1 MTVLAAVVILVGCGT
16 DERDRPEPPAA
27 STRAAGSEFLRRCAR
42 EAAGATVAV
51 LCPTRLPSGGFERPR
66 NYGDAPCT
74 YLLNLEP
81 RGFRKRAGTV
91 FHLLF
96 GGTCRPWR
104 LQTRDGRWPARLA
117 AVRRG
122 EDLRLIGA
130 TSLLPGEPEAD
141 RERVA
146 LHVLR
151 HARVGTAP
159 ALVLRNPPYPTG
171 GIHGGHIS
179 VVWNAN
185 GAGYVV
191 TGHAVA
197 TPERP
202 DATPGPRALRRA
214 GGTLLAV
221 AAAMRRPSAFRG
233 R

>member
-1 MTVLAAVVILVGCGT
+1 VRVIVLAAVVILVGCGT

-27 STRAAGSEFLRRCAR
+27 STRAAGTDFLQRCAR
-42 EAAGATVAV
+42 EAASATVAV
-51 LCPTRLPSGGFERPR
+51 LCPTRLPIGGFERPR
-66 NYGDAPCT
+66 NYGVAPCT

-96 GGTCRPWR
+96 GATCRPWN
-104 LQTRDGRWPARLA
+104 LQTRGGRWSARLTA
-117 AVRRG
+117 ARAG
-122 EDLRLIGA
+122 EDLRLIEDA
-130 TSLLPGEPEAD
+130 SLLAGQSEAD
-141 RERVA
+141 RKRVA
-146 LHVLR
+146 LRVLR
-151 HARVGTAP
+151 HARVGAAP

-202 DATPGPRALRRA
+202 DATPGARALRRA
-214 GGTLLAV
+214 SDTLLAV
-221 AAAMRRPSAFRG
+221 AAAMRRPPA
-233 R
+233 

>member
-1 MTVLAAVVILVGCGT
+1 MRVGVLAAVVILVGCGPGQ
-16 DERDRPEPPAA
+16 RDRPEPPAA
-27 STRAAGSEFLRRCAR
+27 STRAAGTDFLQRCAR
-42 EAAGATVAV
+42 EAASATVAV
-51 LCPTRLPSGGFERPR
+51 LCPTRLPIGGFEKPR
-66 NYGDAPCT
+66 NYGDAPCS

-96 GGTCRPWR
+96 GATCRPWN
-104 LQTRDGRWPARLA
+104 LQTRGGRWSARLTA
-117 AVRRG
+117 ARAG
-122 EDLRLIGA
+122 EDLRLIEDA
-130 TSLLPGEPEAD
+130 SLLAGQSEAD
-141 RERVA
+141 RKRVA
-146 LHVLR
+146 LRVLR
-151 HARVGTAP
+151 HARVGAAR

-202 DATPGPRALRRA
+202 DVTSGPRALRRA
-214 GGTLLAV
+214 SDTLLAV
-221 AAAMRRPSAFRG
+221 AAAMRRAPA
-233 R
+233 